1 MRHAG
6 FLVIPC
12 SDVEHVRTYQANRR
26 LPTKLPIPAM
36 TQSGK
41 GKTIFRPNPPSIAT
55 WKRISFGESSKAS
68 FVEPARKRESYSATG
83 YSRAQTRRCRCP
95 SPVHTITKLATT
107 SPPVPDFRRT
117 FTPQGSHSRCYC
129 SENRLF
135 FKKLTFVFLN
145 YEPKNIK
152 NRTGFHLPVIT
163 GNGKFSRFSAF
174 PDREC
179 EPCHTS

>member
-117 FTPQGSHSRCYC
+117 FTPPDSDITHDC
-129 SENRLF
+129 RL
-135 FKKLTFVFLN
+135 K
-145 YEPKNIK
+145 I
-152 NRTGFHLPVIT
+152 I
-163 GNGKFSRFSAF
+163 
-174 PDREC
+174 
-179 EPCHTS
+179 

>member
-95 SPVHTITKLATT
+95 SPVHTI
-107 SPPVPDFRRT
+107 SPNSQRLLLPVPDLRRI
-117 FTPQGSHSRCYC
+117 FTP
-129 SENRLF
+129 
-135 FKKLTFVFLN
+135 
-145 YEPKNIK
+145 
-152 NRTGFHLPVIT
+152 
-163 GNGKFSRFSAF
+163 
-174 PDREC
+174 PDRLTVTL
-179 EPCHTS
+179 PMTVD